1 MKKPIVY
8 ATFSEVEIVNGNVIK
23 DIELEKKIENNKV
36 VTKGYINGHPIKI
49 TRKNKNKNKRKNKRT
64 TKHKRKKY

>member
-1 MKKPIVY
+1 MKKPVIY
-8 ATFSEVEIVNGNVIK
+8 ATFSEVEIVNGNVIN

-36 VTKGYINGHPIKI
+36 VTKGYINGQPIKI